1 MLRFV
6 DSNTHIF
13 GNKFCLKTA
22 KIYLKK
28 VVNLV
33 ETATKEM
40 SQSIAIK
47 GYNSDSIASKKSKGN
62 KNSFA
67 DFMKNLGKTT
77 TQKSGESTA
86 QFGATN
92 LAQNVAKVGDSSA
105 NMEAK
110 KTEILS
116 NLLKGKTQEIKS
128 EKAPQSPLDTILQRP
143 KATHTKLNAT
153 PELKQPKESAE
164 AQSGRFTNR
173 DAVLRSLKG
182 TNISFADSKDD
193 ALKFIKT
200 AESGTDLPK
209 NSAIPSVSDLEKAGQ
224 NMAKNSTNDAD
235 SQTVATKSDLTNS
248 PKDSPKT
255 ASDSRPQSQNIATN
269 QTKNQA
275 QNAIDSADSQDLG
288 ESQPTKPNLAQSSAI
303 LNDTPKTENNTQNKA
318 QNALDSQSDKTP
330 QTPDTTNDSELPN
343 TAQLLQDTPQ
353 IATPQN
359 NAPNPQNAP
368 IQAQTTA
375 QKPIDSGDSSNSA
388 DLSDSNEIAQSVAKE
403 PNANNA
409 QSFAKL
415 GIANTLKYGA
425 FKAFD
430 ALSLLKPSDGKKL
443 SELIKKADELS
454 LNLQSV
460 KYTRMAQTP
469 LSANYF
475 ANQLATSAPK
485 IVEPNLAQN
494 LAQNMSANQTATKEA
509 PSQMAQ
515 DSALAQILS
524 ESPNE
529 TKKSL
534 ETNKGESPKNEAIAT
549 KNEIKNN
556 SAKNDKNGDSP
567 NNGKNV
573 AQNSKDSPQNGTQT
587 LDSKDLKTPDL
598 KQPQVAESK
607 AQENA
612 KMIEPKIEQSKA
624 EQPKAPE
631 QMPKND
637 APTTPPNSDLK
648 PASFKVGESKFQAP
662 KGESAQ
668 IQSTEPTQNNIA
680 NAESA
685 QKTEQLGSK
694 LFDARE
700 TMRHFAH
707 NLRSEIQNYKPPLT
721 KITLELQPA
730 NLGSVEVSII
740 SQGKNIQIQLNA
752 SQNTLN
758 LFIQNQSDLRA
769 ALSQIGY
776 DNVAM
781 SFSNGSQMGFSDNS
795 GKWRY
800 ESNANKF
807 RNNFGLKNVQDSQ
820 DENEVFEIM
829 ITNNYA

>member
-1 MLRFV
+1 MTKKWQIHAPPRHCEAV
-6 DSNTHIF
+6 ATPQRSNPFLIR
-13 GNKFCLKTA
+13 NKFCLKTA
-22 KIYLKK
+22 KIYVKK
-28 VVNLV
+28 VVILV
-33 ETATKEM
+33 ETATKEVP
-40 SQSIAIK
+40 QSIAIK

-62 KNSFA
+62 KSSFA
-67 DFMKNLGKTT
+67 DFMKDLGKTT
-77 TQKSGESTA
+77 AQKSGESA
-86 QFGATN
+86 MPNSAEMFK
-92 LAQNVAKVGDSSA
+92 KVSDIGDSSA
-105 NMEAK
+105 SMEAK

-116 NLLKGKTQEIKS
+116 NLLKGKNQEIKS
-128 EKAPQSPLDTILQRP
+128 EKAPQSPLDSILQRP

-182 TNISFADSKDD
+182 TNISFADSAND
-193 ALKFIKT
+193 APKFIKT
-200 AESGTDLPK
+200 AETSADSPK

-224 NMAKNSTNDAD
+224 NMAKNSANDAD
-235 SQTVATKSDLTNS
+235 LQTATTKSDL
-248 PKDSPKT
+248 PKDSPKM
-255 ASDSRPQSQNIATN
+255 AQESPKISN
-269 QTKNQA
+269 QTQ
-275 QNAIDSADSQDLG
+275 Q
-288 ESQPTKPNLAQSSAI
+288 T
-303 LNDTPKTENNTQNKA
+303 TPKSNEPKAEVANIEPKISANTA
-318 QNALDSQSDKTP
+318 TS
-330 QTPDTTNDSELPN
+330 DSELPSS
-343 TAQLLQDTPQ
+343 AQLLQDTPQ

-359 NAPNPQNAP
+359 NAPNNMPNQSSQNAP
-368 IQAQTTA
+368 SQAQTTA
-375 QKPIDSGDSSNSA
+375 QKPVDSGDSSDLA
-388 DLSDSNEIAQSVAKE
+388 DSSDSSDLNEIVQNATKE
-403 PNANNA
+403 PNTDKT

-460 KYTRMAQTP
+460 KYTKMAQTP

-485 IVEPNLAQN
+485 ITEPNLAPN
-494 LAQNMSANQTATKEA
+494 LAQSANQTAPKEV
-509 PSQMAQ
+509 PNQKAQ
-515 DSALAQILS
+515 NDSALAQVLS
-524 ESPNE
+524 ELPSE
-529 TKKSL
+529 SQKTQ
-534 ETNKGESPKNEAIAT
+534 ENKGESPKNEAVAT
-549 KNEIKNN
+549 KNEIKND
-556 SAKNDKNGDSP
+556 SAKNDKNGDLP
-567 NNGKNV
+567 NNGKNL
-573 AQNSKDSPQNGTQT
+573 AQNSKDSSQNATQT
-587 LDSKDLKTPDL
+587 LDSKSPDL
-598 KQPQVAESK
+598 KIEQQKTAESK

-612 KMIEPKIEQSKA
+612 KIPESKTIEPKIEQSKI
-624 EQPKAPE
+624 EQPKTPE
-631 QMPKND
+631 QTPKND
-637 APTTPPNSDLK
+637 NPTTPPNSDLK
-648 PASFKVGESKFQAP
+648 PVSFKVGESKLQAP
-662 KGESAQ
+662 KVESAQ
-668 IQSTEPTQNNIA
+668 SQSIEPTQNNIA
-680 NAESA
+680 NAESTP
-685 QKTEQLGSK
+685 KTEQLGSK

-752 SQNTLN
+752 PQNTLN
-758 LFIQNQSDLRA
+758 LFIQNQSDLRT

-807 RNNFGLKNVQDSQ
+807 RNNFGLKSLDDAQ
-820 DENEVFEIM
+820 DENETFEIM

>member
-1 MLRFV
+1 MRNYNIFCLKIVLRFV

-22 KIYLKK
+22 KIYRKK
-28 VVNLV
+28 VVILV
-33 ETATKEM
+33 ESLTKEM
-40 SQSIAIK
+40 PQSIAIK

-62 KNSFA
+62 KNAFA

-92 LAQNVAKVGDSSA
+92 LSQNVAKVGDTSA

-164 AQSGRFTNR
+164 VQSGRFTNR

-193 ALKFIKT
+193 APKFIKT
-200 AESGTDLPK
+200 AESGADLPK

-235 SQTVATKSDLTNS
+235 SQSIATKSDLANL
-248 PKDSPKT
+248 PKDSPKM

-275 QNAIDSADSQDLG
+275 QNAIDSADSQDSG
-288 ESQPTKPNLAQSSAI
+288 ESQPTKQS
-303 LNDTPKTENNTQNKA
+303 NK
-318 QNALDSQSDKTP
+318 
-330 QTPDTTNDSELPN
+330 TPDTTNDSELPN

-353 IATPQN
+353 IATPTQNSAQN

-368 IQAQTTA
+368 SQAQTTA
-375 QKPIDSGDSSNSA
+375 QKPIDSGDSGDSV
-388 DLSDSNEIAQSVAKE
+388 DLSDSNEIAQSIPKE
-403 PNANNA
+403 PSDNKA

-475 ANQLATSAPK
+475 ANQLTTSAPK
-485 IVEPNLAQN
+485 ITEPNLAQN

-549 KNEIKNN
+549 KNEIKND
-556 SAKNDKNGDSP
+556 SAKNDKNSDSP

-573 AQNSKDSPQNGTQT
+573 AQNSKDSSQNGTQT
-587 LDSKDLKTPDL
+587 LDSKDLKTPDS
-598 KQPQVAESK
+598 KQPQIAESK

-612 KMIEPKIEQSKA
+612 KMPEPKIEQSKA
-624 EQPKAPE
+624 EQPKALE
-631 QMPKND
+631 QTPKND

-668 IQSTEPTQNNIA
+668 IQNTEPTQNNIA

-685 QKTEQLGSK
+685 PKTEQLGSK

-707 NLRSEIQNYKPPLT
+707 NLRNEIQNYKPPLT

-758 LFIQNQSDLRA
+758 LFIQNQSDLRT